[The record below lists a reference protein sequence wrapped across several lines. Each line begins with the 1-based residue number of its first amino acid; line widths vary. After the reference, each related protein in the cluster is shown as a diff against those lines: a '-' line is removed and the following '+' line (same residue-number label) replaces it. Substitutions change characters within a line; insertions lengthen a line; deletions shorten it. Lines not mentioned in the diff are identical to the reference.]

1 MSLLLPGQDFDAA
14 EVAVEPVRFG
24 PAATG
29 IGSMPGG
36 AVLNAETENA
46 VLYTEAVKAVMGL
59 LPDVAHLPE
68 MPGRGAAADM
78 VGRSLAL
85 VAELSAD
92 LQPAGWRLTGIH
104 ATSGV
109 DQRRARSLVGQDLD
123 TLEEHAQGFDGVFK
137 VQVAGPWTLA
147 ATVERPGGD
156 KLVADH
162 GARRDLAQGLA
173 EGLRDHVADV
183 RRRVPSASR
192 IVVQV
197 DEPALPAVMNARVPT
212 ASGFG
217 KHRTVHPPEA
227 SALLEHVLGAVTD
240 AGAEAWVHSCAPGV
254 DWSLLRGAG
263 ATGLLTDLSMLDAAA
278 FEPLAEHVEAGGVLG
293 LGVLPTVAPATDPGD
308 RPVVEKVMRW
318 LDMIGFDPEEVA
330 DRVLVTPAC
339 GLAGASTAWARRAL
353 ELSVSTAANLR

>member
-1 MSLLLPGQDFDAA
+1 MGLLLPGKDFDA
-14 EVAVEPVRFG
+14 VVDEPVVAFG

-36 AVLNAETENA
+36 AVLNAEADNA
-46 VLYTEAVKAVMGL
+46 LAYTETVKTVMGL

-78 VGRSLAL
+78 VGRALAL
-85 VAELSAD
+85 VADLAAD

-104 ATSGV
+104 ARAGV
-109 DQRRARSLVGQDLD
+109 DQRRARSLIPQDLD
-123 TLEEHAQGFDGVFK
+123 TVEEYGQGFDGVFK

-147 ATVERPGGD
+147 ASVERPAGD
-156 KLVADH
+156 KILADH

-183 RRRVPSASR
+183 RRRMPSASR
-192 IVVQV
+192 IVVQI
-197 DEPALPAVMNARVPT
+197 DEPALPAVMNAQVPT

-227 SALLEHVLGAVTD
+227 SALLEEVFGAIAD
-240 AGAEAWVHSCAPGV
+240 AGAEVWVHSCAPGV

-263 ATGLLTDLSMLDAAA
+263 ATGLLTDLAVVDAAA
-278 FEPLAEHVEAGGVLG
+278 LEALAEHLDAGGVLG
-293 LGVLPTVAPATDPGD
+293 VGVVPSLVPTADPGD
-308 RPVVEKVMRW
+308 RPVVEKVLRW
-318 LDMIGFDPEEVA
+318 LDMVGFDPGEVA

-339 GLAGASTAWARRAL
+339 GLAGASDAWARRAL
-353 ELSVSTAANLR
+353 ELAVSTAANLR